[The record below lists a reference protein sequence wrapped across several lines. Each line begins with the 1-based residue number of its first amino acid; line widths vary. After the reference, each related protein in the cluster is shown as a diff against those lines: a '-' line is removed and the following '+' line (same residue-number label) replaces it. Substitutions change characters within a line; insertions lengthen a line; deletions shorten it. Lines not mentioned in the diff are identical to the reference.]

1 MLGGMSG
8 VGTVLGR
15 RKEEVPG
22 DNIVTRSIV
31 YGDGIFV
38 DRKFW
43 LLSYKYILHWCL
55 GFFGLQNFCKF
66 LRAFYI

>member
-8 VGTVLGR
+8 VGTVLER

-22 DNIVTRSIV
+22 DNIVTIFIV
-31 YGDGIFV
+31 YGDGILV

-43 LLSYKYILHWCL
+43 LLSYK
-55 GFFGLQNFCKF
+55 
-66 LRAFYI
+66 